1 LLDEVESFGPDC
13 PHDDQVDAISGAV
26 NCLAPRFIKPSVG
39 FGMDSV
45 ERITELDYKI
55 REGLN
60 ALGSDEERAEMQR
73 MMV

>member
-1 LLDEVESFGPDC
+1 
-13 PHDDQVDAISGAV
+13 
-26 NCLAPRFIKPSVG
+26 
-39 FGMDSV
+39 MDSV

-73 MMV
+73 MMA